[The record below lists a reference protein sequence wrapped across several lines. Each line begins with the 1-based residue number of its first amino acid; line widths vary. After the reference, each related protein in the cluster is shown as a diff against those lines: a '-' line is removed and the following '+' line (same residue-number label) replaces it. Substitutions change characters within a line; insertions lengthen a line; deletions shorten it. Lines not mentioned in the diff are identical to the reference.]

1 MAGDRDRKIVEA
13 RKAEGW
19 LHDQIVEIFLDEGM
33 DEDEAEAL
41 VASVSAAPAPRRHLP
56 PGRDG
61 PRNRGPQT
69 AKQLDWQAPFRFA
82 PLNEKV
88 LKPQAE
94 VARLLRHDLADG
106 EGLLST
112 PLKDGYSG
120 QIKIDIAFDGPMLIG
135 QAEGDVQKPLEI
147 GARHCIPGATL
158 RGLIRSTLEIAAFA
172 RLTQTNMHR
181 RFATRD
187 FGHPNMKE
195 RTDPNA
201 GWLTCDNPDAPEDRR
216 IYSVQ
221 QCEWRLIRIRDL
233 RGEGGGDSAWHLNWL
248 GNKLEDRYGYMK
260 MKHGTDCFDFS
271 VTSAFAPHSQAASFS
286 GPVPHVSPT
295 SDDDAAF
302 RGVYVFSDSSPAF
315 IGKMDETRRR
325 RLIGDLDAQ
334 ESQVGVGQHKKREC
348 VFASVGY
355 GDQIAIPPAVWRNF
369 IANNSRPSLHAPK
382 PDGSWKKLRPTLIA
396 GQRIPV
402 FWVGDGEVGDFGLS
416 RVFKRSHDN
425 SIGEMLK
432 RTGDKAHL
440 PPPDRADPDFVEAM
454 FGYVREPAPGDDG
467 VQAQMHEDRHLK
479 GRVAFGFAWLDDPTP
494 KTTAELATIMAAPKP
509 SFAPFYVS
517 GRVKDWSDP
526 NARLAGRKRYPA
538 KGADAADVAEFLND
552 TTGEIKDSHG
562 SVTPAWK
569 RNASVQSRLIFLEP
583 KPDRPLRFQGEIL
596 VHNVT
601 AEELGALLWALT
613 FGGKDGL
620 RHMIGRAKA
629 AGAGQAQITASLDV
643 AAHAPDAAAPKAD
656 DLMARF
662 EALMGREVQGWATSP
677 PVKALLACAD
687 PSKAAAM
694 GRLRYMPLKKHK
706 PLNDAVGPNARGG
719 AAKATLLEP

>member
-19 LHDQIVEIFLDEGM
+19 PHDGIVEIFLDEGM
-33 DEDEAEAL
+33 DKDQAEAL
-41 VASVSAAPAPRRHLP
+41 VASVSAAPAPRRPLP

-172 RLTQTNMHR
+172 RLSQIN
-181 RFATRD
+181 ADIKYRD
-187 FGHPNMKE
+187 KPSKGHE
-195 RTDPNA
+195 
-201 GWLTCDNPDAPEDRR
+201 
-216 IYSVQ
+216 YSVRQ
-221 QCEWRLIRIRDL
+221 VLARTK
-233 RGEGGGDSAWHLNWL
+233 N
-248 GNKLEDRYGYMK
+248 
-260 MKHGTDCFDFS
+260 GTHILTG
-271 VTSAFAPHSQAASFS
+271 TS
-286 GPVPHVSPT
+286 
-295 SDDDAAF
+295 
-302 RGVYVFSDSSPAF
+302 
-315 IGKMDETRRR
+315 
-325 RLIGDLDAQ
+325 
-334 ESQVGVGQHKKREC
+334 
-348 VFASVGY
+348 
-355 GDQIAIPPAVWRNF
+355 
-369 IANNSRPSLHAPK
+369 
-382 PDGSWKKLRPTLIA
+382 
-396 GQRIPV
+396 
-402 FWVGDGEVGDFGLS
+402 
-416 RVFKRSHDN
+416 
-425 SIGEMLK
+425 
-432 RTGDKAHL
+432 
-440 PPPDRADPDFVEAM
+440 ADPDFVEAL
-454 FGYVREPAPGDDG
+454 FGYMREPEKSGGD
-467 VQAQMHEDRHLK
+467 VYAQQHEDHHLK
-479 GRVAFGFAWLDDPTP
+479 GRVAFSFAWLDE
-494 KTTAELATIMAAPKP
+494 TAAKILAAEHVTIMGAPKP
-509 SFAPFYVS
+509 SFGPFYLS
-517 GRVKDWSDP
+517 SLGPKNWSAPDVT
-526 NARLAGRKRYPA
+526 LAGRKLYPA
-538 KGADAADVAEFLND
+538 RNASVKQIAEFLANP
-552 TTGEIKDSHG
+552 TGEIGAGITPEKSKD
-562 SVTPAWK
+562 
-569 RNASVQSRLIFLEP
+569 NASVQSRLIFLEP

-643 AAHAPDAAAPKAD
+643 AAHAPDAAAPKAN

-706 PLNDAVGPNARGG
+706 ALNDAVGPNGHGG